1 MKKHFAR
8 RDFLKVVPTAAGAM
22 AYAGIVPTEHLAS
35 LKPAEVK
42 IGSTPYTP
50 VQDYPIRP
58 SQSAAVR
65 ITDSFC
71 KPKIATNS
79 SVTLPF
85 EAKKFAEADRD
96 FSVNILEAAILSLQ
110 THEDGALAAS
120 VDRQVAT
127 MASQNWRGNSN

>member
-1 MKKHFAR
+1 MKKHLAR
-8 RDFLKVVPTAAGAM
+8 RDFLKVMPTAAGAM
-22 AYAGIVPTEHLAS
+22 AYAGALTTERLVS

-65 ITDSFC
+65 ITDNFW

-79 SVTLPF
+79 SVTIPF

-96 FSVNILEAAILSLQ
+96 FSVNILEAAVLSLQ
-110 THEDGALAAS
+110 THEDAALADQ
-120 VDRQVAT
+120 VNRQIAA
-127 MASQNWRGNSN
+127 MASQNWR